1 MNMPGNEFI
10 KIKIFLN
17 FINIFFQHNKRRLKA
32 TFSYLLKSFN
42 IYYNT
47 KVILIEKNIKR
58 RIE

>member
-1 MNMPGNEFI
+1 MNMPENEFI

-17 FINIFFQHNKRRLKA
+17 FINIFFQHNKCRLKA